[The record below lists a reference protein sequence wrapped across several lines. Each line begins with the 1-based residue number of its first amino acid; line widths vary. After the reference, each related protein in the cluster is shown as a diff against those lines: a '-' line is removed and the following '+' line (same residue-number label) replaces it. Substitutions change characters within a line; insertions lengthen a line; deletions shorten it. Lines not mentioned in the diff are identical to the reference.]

1 MKRKAARLRRA
12 SAIYRLSVLGAVV
25 MFIGVAS
32 GCALTTE
39 HIHLAYQPQT
49 GVSPLKGADA
59 TTVQVNVKDE
69 RTSTDIAH
77 KVNGYNVEMAPIIAD
92 NDIPELIKNS
102 IDAELTDRGFKLG
115 DSKVLVV
122 AELQNFR
129 NHFQVGFFSGTATA
143 DLAMNVKV
151 AGPDR
156 QIIYDEHFIAQG
168 VNPGIQ
174 CPPGTMLGLRSMRR
188 YRMR

>member
-1 MKRKAARLRRA
+1 
-12 SAIYRLSVLGAVV
+12 
-25 MFIGVAS
+25 
-32 GCALTTE
+32 
-39 HIHLAYQPQT
+39 
-49 GVSPLKGADA
+49 
-59 TTVQVNVKDE
+59 
-69 RTSTDIAH
+69 
-77 KVNGYNVEMAPIIAD
+77 MAPIIAD

-102 IDAELTDRGFKLG
+102 IDSELTDRGFKLG
-115 DSKVLVV
+115 DGKVLVV

-174 CPPGTMLGLRSMRR
+174 LSTGDNARIALDAALQDAMTKLFNDPKFLSAITSADAAASART
-188 YRMR
+188 